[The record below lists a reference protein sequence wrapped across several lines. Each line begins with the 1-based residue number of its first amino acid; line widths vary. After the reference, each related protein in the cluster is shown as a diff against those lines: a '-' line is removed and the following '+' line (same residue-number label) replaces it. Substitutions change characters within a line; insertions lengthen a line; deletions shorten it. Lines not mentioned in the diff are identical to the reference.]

1 MPCWRCQSLS
11 GIHSGASQRAGSS
24 ALLLLRTS
32 GIDHT
37 EQHIRHGGGVTDMIA
52 ENSLGRRM
60 VLAWRRSIR
69 LPRASFP
76 RGENGQSLV
85 EFALSL
91 PIMLGFLFGMIQVC
105 LALYSHEYISE
116 LAREGTRYAAFHGPN
131 CVTSAGSSC
140 TATAAQVGAYVT
152 SIPWPNIGG
161 GTVSVDTAA
170 TDMYPSGELVNEPV
184 MVKVVYIFPYHIP
197 FVTSQSLTMTSQSQM
212 MIVQ

>member
-1 MPCWRCQSLS
+1 
-11 GIHSGASQRAGSS
+11 
-24 ALLLLRTS
+24 
-32 GIDHT
+32 
-37 EQHIRHGGGVTDMIA
+37 MIA